1 MASRPWRR
9 SRTGRASSWFDRG
22 HTTVMTFWWPCRT
35 PASGSIQER
44 RPAVQRLL
52 YHEARRH
59 GHGAVDQPLHHRRAW
74 GTALGDTEPQ
84 SRRDV
89 SLRSAGDTM
98 TPGSP
103 IVFVVDDDAAVRD
116 GLRRLIS
123 SVGLGVEVFPTA
135 QAFRAPAGPMLRDVS
150 CSTCA
155 FRG

>member
-1 MASRPWRR
+1 
-9 SRTGRASSWFDRG
+9 
-22 HTTVMTFWWPCRT
+22 
-35 PASGSIQER
+35 
-44 RPAVQRLL
+44 
-52 YHEARRH
+52 
-59 GHGAVDQPLHHRRAW
+59 
-74 GTALGDTEPQ
+74 
-84 SRRDV
+84 
-89 SLRSAGDTM
+89 M